1 MDIARRIRVMLV
13 DDHAVVRLGLS
24 ALLATDTGME
34 VVGEAG
40 DGAEAIDL
48 AARLQP
54 DVVVMDVVM
63 AGMDG
68 ITATRE
74 LTQRVPSA
82 RIIALTMHEE
92 EDYLIP
98 LLEAGAAGYIVKD
111 AASSDL
117 LHAIRT
123 VAAGLQYVR
132 PAAARVLAAGW
143 TRRATQ
149 DRVRTAF
156 ETLSERERDVFRQM
170 AQGYTSSQI
179 GARLF
184 ISAKTVDTY
193 RRRINEKL
201 AFTDRS
207 DYVRL
212 AIDLGLFS
220 AEAGDASP
228 PRDGGVMVVAPGTDD
243 A

>member
-1 MDIARRIRVMLV
+1 MSRKIRVMLV

-24 ALLATDTGME
+24 ALLTTDEQMDI
-34 VVGEAG
+34 VGEAG
-40 DGAEAIDL
+40 DGAAAIAL
-48 AARLQP
+48 ASELQP

-63 AGMDG
+63 TGMDG
-68 ITATRE
+68 VTATRE
-74 LTQRVPSA
+74 LARLLPSVRV
-82 RIIALTMHEE
+82 IALTMHDE

-117 LHAIRT
+117 LDAIRT
-123 VAAGLQYVR
+123 VASGRQYVR
-132 PAAARVLAAGW
+132 PSAARVLAAGW
-143 TRRATQ
+143 TRRAAQ
-149 DRVRTAF
+149 DQARAAYD
-156 ETLSERERDVFRQM
+156 TLSERERDVFRQM
-170 AQGYTSSQI
+170 AQGYSSSQI

-201 AFTDRS
+201 GFTDRS

-212 AIDLGLFS
+212 ALDLGLLTS
-220 AEAGDASP
+220 ESGEPSPAPAGDA
-228 PRDGGVMVVAPGTDD
+228 GAPSSRKE
-243 A
+243 